1 MAVQFVYTVSTMQI
15 SIKQARQRFSELI
28 NTVALKRE
36 RIIITSR
43 SKPKAMIISIQDAEA
58 LESDTV
64 KKAQR
69 RTQLESI
76 KKLRRKLAQKGVQ
89 GDSLGMLQRLR
100 EERVEYLSDDH

>member
-1 MAVQFVYTVSTMQI
+1 MQI

-36 RIIITSR
+36 RIVITSR

-69 RTQLESI
+69 RAQLESI

-89 GDSLGMLQRLR
+89 GDSLGTLQGLR